1 MAGRNSLFQQLLTVD
16 FNKIHVGA
24 RSSLGRRGRLLGR
37 GRFARGNRESGLE
50 LGGNFVAHLEAAA
63 RDARPDSRLD
73 NRRVGPKALPHRLNG
88 TGRDALLRAAPS
100 RVDGG
105 DGPPAAI
112 DQQQR
117 QAIGRANRKQITRH
131 VSDQGIGLGPLRAI
145 LRVVHP
151 GQARPD
157 QQDPVGVD
165 LPDRPKPHALGP
177 EPLEGLGIRRSVSE
191 ITGPPRRKT
200 MQQPG

>member
-1 MAGRNSLFQQLLTVD
+1 LFQQLLTVD
-16 FNKIHVGA
+16 FNKVHMGA
-24 RSSLGRRGRLLGR
+24 RSSPGRRGRLLGR
-37 GRFARGNRESGLE
+37 GRIARGNRESGLE
-50 LGGNFVAHLEAAA
+50 LRGNFVAHLEAAA
-63 RDARPDSRLD
+63 SDARPDGRLD
-73 NRRVGPKALPHRLNG
+73 NCRVGPKALPHRLNG
-88 TGRDALLRAAPS
+88 TCGNALLRAAPS

-105 DGPPAAI
+105 DSPLAAI
-112 DQQQR
+112 DKQQR
-117 QAIGRANRKQITRH
+117 QAIGRANREQIARQ
-131 VSDQGIGLGPLRAI
+131 VGDQGIGHGPLRRI
-145 LRVVHP
+145 LRVARP
-151 GQARPD
+151 GRARPD